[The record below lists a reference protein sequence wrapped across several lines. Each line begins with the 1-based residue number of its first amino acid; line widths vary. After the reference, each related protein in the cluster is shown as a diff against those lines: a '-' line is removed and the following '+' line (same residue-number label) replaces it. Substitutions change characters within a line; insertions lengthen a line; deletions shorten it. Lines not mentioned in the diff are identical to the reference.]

1 MSQDQAD
8 DILLKALKRKED
20 GNVGPSVFEDE
31 IMKEVFNIFKD
42 NYEKMSEKIIKEI
55 LDELK

>member
-8 DILLKALKRKED
+8 DILLKALKRKEG
-20 GNVGPSVFEDE
+20 GNVGSSVFEDE
-31 IMKEVFNIFKD
+31 IMREVFDIFKE
-42 NYEKMSEKIIKEI
+42 NYEKMSEKLIKEI